1 MASDKN
7 NQYLVTG
14 DVDGVIKVWEILE
27 YATHSVPEPITTLP
41 REYI

>member
-14 DVDGVIKVWEILE
+14 DVDGVVKVWEILE
-27 YATHSVPEPITTLP
+27 YATHSVPEPVVTLP
-41 REYI
+41 RE